1 MTLEANPKVLIP
13 EDKLKQRIQE
23 IASEISY
30 DYKGKEVTAIC
41 VLKGSFVFF
50 ADLIREIDL
59 PLNCEFMG
67 VSSYGS
73 KTVSS
78 GEVKVTLDLTEPL
91 AGKHVILIE
100 DIVDTGL
107 TMQFLVNALK
117 ARKPA
122 SLKVCS
128 LLFKPDSLK
137 CELHLDYIGFNLGK
151 EFVVGYGLDYA
162 GRYRHLPYVG
172 VMENEH

>member
-1 MTLEANPKVLIP
+1 
-13 EDKLKQRIQE
+13 
-23 IASEISY
+23 
-30 DYKGKEVTAIC
+30 
-41 VLKGSFVFF
+41 
-50 ADLIREIDL
+50 
-59 PLNCEFMG
+59 MG

-107 TMQFLVNALK
+107 TMQFLINALK

-137 CELHLDYIGFNLGK
+137 CELHLDYVGFNLGK